1 MSESLQSLDTVSTL
15 SDTSTPPIPFGC
27 MIPMSTFLEATNSGI
42 MVETNQ
48 RATTTIPTPPRL
60 RTMLKENL
68 CIERW
73 SNTIRTTCEAPGH
86 TPWGNI
92 GDCEEVDWIPEGS
105 VHPYAFQEA
114 LAKARTRREACSA
127 HDAKVKVIT
136 EPQDSAKRRR
146 RQTTCDSTHR
156 KALVFEREITLDTG
170 GEIKRWSLQVPAV
183 DMSPDMVDVML
194 ELRRLNSFFKEES
207 DEPMMTPPALMIS
220 NSHSA
225 MALSLPSTA
234 SLHNS
239 PAPKTLAIRRGNLPL
254 PPLLTKSEVPGILE
268 LDPYPGIPSA
278 FLGASY
284 SATVSQS
291 HDCQSPHTI
300 SKPSGGFKDM
310 INTLRSQCATLQIR
324 QSPHAT
330 NFDARKQGLLANGS
344 HATDEEDEW
353 SFARPLL
360 EKYGD
365 QPYLRDPPLNSKV
378 TPPSGA
384 AATVTT
390 FCTAGFADIGT
401 DTAQNSDKYSCPGS
415 LVHDSLTTIT
425 PPFKKATGG
434 HSTSRPTQ
442 QSPDG
447 TTGSRSIEIIDTSAL
462 ALSSISPS
470 SDRSPSPR
478 SSSPC
483 NQVTPSPRGILK
495 RCKSVRF
502 AESPIE
508 DDGSVRE
515 ADRFPQPARLRHS
528 LGSSLQQSPQ
538 SKRPAPL
545 RSTDSPNNN
554 RTSRRS
560 TPSST
565 PTATDSLLTPS
576 LRAAG
581 RQKSPSTYGKVIT
594 KPPASSEKPSRNSTA
609 VPTTSLASPPRFTAT
624 TPTRRLTRGERAKSQ
639 VSATGPPVVF
649 PTPKPKSTTSAC
661 SSPTRSRIEAA
672 RQTIDASSVRP
683 RASTGALRAAKKD
696 DKENH
701 ATKLKARASLSALT
715 YRGRYTM
722 DEGVLRRGILGGNAE
737 AQGSGGGAGPGP
749 TSRMPV
755 PLRKILTRFK

>member
-1 MSESLQSLDTVSTL
+1 MA
-15 SDTSTPPIPFGC
+15 
-27 MIPMSTFLEATNSGI
+27 TFLEATNGGI
-42 MVETNQ
+42 MVETSQ

-92 GDCEEVDWIPEGS
+92 GDCEAVDWIPEGS
-105 VHPYAFQEA
+105 VHPYEAFQEA
-114 LAKARTRREACSA
+114 LTKARTRREAWSA
-127 HDAKVKVIT
+127 PDAQVKVIT

-156 KALVFEREITLDTG
+156 KALVFEREITLDAG
-170 GEIKRWSLQVPAV
+170 GEVKRWSLQVPAV

-234 SLHNS
+234 SLHSS
-239 PAPKTLAIRRGNLPL
+239 PVPKTLAIRRGNLPL

-268 LDPYPGIPSA
+268 LEPYPSIPSA

-284 SATVSQS
+284 SAVSQS
-291 HDCQSPHTI
+291 HDRQNPHTI

-330 NFDARKQGLLANGS
+330 DFDESKQGPLADAS
-344 HATDEEDEW
+344 HTADEEDEW

-378 TPPSGA
+378 ASPSGA

-401 DTAQNSDKYSCPGS
+401 DTARNSDKYSCPGS

-425 PPFKKATGG
+425 PPFKKGTGG
-434 HSTSRPTQ
+434 HSASRSTQ

-483 NQVTPSPRGILK
+483 NPVTPSPRGILK

-508 DDGSVRE
+508 DNGSVIE
-515 ADRFPQPARLRHS
+515 ADRFPPARLRHS
-528 LGSSLQQSPQ
+528 LGSSLQQSPP

-545 RSTDSPNNN
+545 RSTYSSNNN
-554 RTSRRS
+554 RTTGRS

-565 PTATDSLLTPS
+565 STATDFILTPS

-581 RQKSPSTYGKVIT
+581 RQKSPSTYGKVNT

-609 VPTTSLASPPRFTAT
+609 VLTTSPPRFKAT
-624 TPTRRLTRGERAKSQ
+624 LPTRRLTRGERAGSQ
-639 VSATGPPVVF
+639 VSATGTPVVF
-649 PTPKPKSTTSAC
+649 PTPKPKSTSAC

-672 RQTIDASSVRP
+672 RQTIDASSMRP
-683 RASTGALRAAKKD
+683 RASTGALRAVEKH

-701 ATKLKARASLSALT
+701 AAKLKARASMSAST
-715 YRGRYTM
+715 YRGRHTI
-722 DEGVLRRGILGGNAE
+722 DEGVLRRDVLDGKAE
-737 AQGSGGGAGPGP
+737 AQGSGGGAGPSP